1 MKFTIEQA
9 RNYVKLTQEE
19 MANKLSMS
27 KGSYIEYEN
36 GKHYFRV
43 DKAYLFSKIVGM
55 DTSTII
61 FFTEELHLEC
71 SD

>member
-1 MKFTIEQA
+1 MKFSIEQA
-9 RNYVKLTQEE
+9 RNYAGLTQAE
-19 MANKLSMS
+19 MAKKLSMS
-27 KGSYIEYEN
+27 TNSYNEYEN